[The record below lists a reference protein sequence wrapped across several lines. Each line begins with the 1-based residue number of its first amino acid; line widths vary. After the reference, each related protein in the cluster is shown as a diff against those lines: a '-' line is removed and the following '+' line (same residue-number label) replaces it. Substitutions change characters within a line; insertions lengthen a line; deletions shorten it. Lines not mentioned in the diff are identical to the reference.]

1 MPRKCKD
8 RGEREVRAPRECPER
23 TRAAERTGAGRGS
36 FPREREKTTVLRCLS
51 HASSGKVPP
60 SLVLDHKKNFC
71 IGQQLF

>member
-1 MPRKCKD
+1 MPRKCKE

-23 TRAAERTGAGRGS
+23 TRAAERTGARRGS
-36 FPREREKTTVLRCLS
+36 FPREREKTTVLS